1 MRINLR
7 NKVLILLAAVSL
19 IPLALM
25 VVTGVY
31 FINITQRYA
40 IYQLENQLLRQK
52 EKEIEKFFADVLVVF
67 HPQITYPVAALSA
80 VPANQR
86 EFLLKEIS
94 KTNKYISEVEFME
107 YDFSYPDK
115 PEVGMELNK
124 LVKREATAELTSQRN
139 SAKFQKAVAGG
150 DYIGPV
156 RREGEDYFVTIAAPV
171 KNNDGIVIG
180 AIAGEISLNPVA
192 RIINDGAL
200 GDSGYVFL
208 SDDKGEIWAKPPHL
222 EYKNFGSNV
231 YVLSVLGGYN
241 NFSPDVQ
248 DEYNS
253 SFGDNVIAGGRKI
266 KDLNWAL
273 VAEWPR
279 SDAYSAVY
287 SVERQAAIFLLIILG
302 IVAVAAYF
310 FGQRIVKPI
319 ILLKK
324 GAKIIGGGDLNHRIK
339 IDTKDELEEL
349 AFYFNEMAQSL
360 KGIEELRENK
370 ARMEGLAK
378 SLEKEKELS
387 EIKDSFISTASHQ
400 LRTPISVIRWTSEI
414 LRDAGFGATAEET
427 RSQLDSVYKNAEAL
441 ALIMGDILTVA
452 ELGIGYQPKEKTEL
466 SLKKAV
472 ESVLDSSQK
481 DIKAKNITVTFNTPG
496 DEYRV
501 KASGINIKRVLENLI
516 DNAVTYTREGGVI
529 LIELG
534 AKDGKVS
541 FSIKDN
547 GIGIPAEDQKF
558 IFNEFFR
565 ARNAI
570 EMKNVGTGLGLFIVK
585 TIIEGHQGEI
595 SFESSPAGSRF
606 WFSLPAQA

>member
-7 NKVLILLAAVSL
+7 SKTLILLAAVSL

-25 VVTGVY
+25 VVTGIY

-52 EKEIEKFFADVLVVF
+52 EKEIEKFFADVLVIF

-80 VPANQR
+80 VPSDQR

-94 KTNKYISEVEFME
+94 KTNKYISEVGFME

-124 LVKREATAELTSQRN
+124 LVKGEAATDLISQRN
-139 SAKFQKAVAGG
+139 SAEFQKAVAGG

-156 RREGEDYFVTIAAPV
+156 HRTGENYFVTIAAPV
-171 KNNDGIVIG
+171 KNNDGVVIG
-180 AIAGEISLNPVA
+180 VIAGEISLDPVA

-200 GDSGYVFL
+200 GNSGYVFL

-241 NFSPDVQ
+241 NFSPEVQ
-248 DEYNS
+248 DEYRS
-253 SFGDNVIAGGRKI
+253 SFGGDVIAGGRKI

-273 VAEWPR
+273 AAEWPKA
-279 SDAYSAVY
+279 DAYSTVY
-287 SVERQAAIFLLIILG
+287 LVEKQAAIFLFIILG
-302 IVAVAAYF
+302 VVAAAAYF

-319 ILLKK
+319 IILER
-324 GAKIIGGGDLNHRIK
+324 GAKIIGGGDLSHRIE
-339 IDTKDELEEL
+339 INTKDELEEL
-349 AFYFNEMAQSL
+349 AAYFNEMTQSL
-360 KGIEELRENK
+360 KGVQELRESK

-387 EIKDSFISTASHQ
+387 EIKDNFISTASHQ
-400 LRTPISVIRWTSEI
+400 LRTPISVIRWSSEI
-414 LRDAGFGATAEET
+414 LRDAGSGASAEEMQ
-427 RSQLDSVYKNAEAL
+427 SQLDSIYKNAEAL
-441 ALIMGDILTVA
+441 ALITGDILTVA
-452 ELGIGYQPKEKTEL
+452 ELGIGYQPKEKTEF
-466 SLKKAV
+466 SLKKAI
-472 ESVLDSSQK
+472 ESVLDSYQK
-481 DIKAKNITVTFNTPG
+481 DIKMKSIAVTFNTPG
-496 DEYRV
+496 GECQV
-501 KASGINIKRVLENLI
+501 KASGVNIKRVLENLV
-516 DNAVTYTREGGVI
+516 DNAATYTKEGGAI

-534 AKDGKVS
+534 VKDDKIS

-558 IFNEFFR
+558 IFGEFFR

-585 TIIEGHQGEI
+585 TIVEGHKGEI
-595 SFESSPAGSRF
+595 GFKSSPAGSKF
-606 WFSLPAQA
+606 WFSLPAQS